1 MNSTTARE
9 YDFVAIGSGPAGQRA
24 AIQAAKFGK
33 RAALIDRRPL
43 VGGVTVHTGT
53 IPSKT
58 LREAILYFTGYHQR
72 SFYGRDYRLKR
83 EIKID
88 DLMQRLELTI
98 QHEIAIIDNQLHRN
112 GVKVFHGTASFVDP
126 HRLRVVPPEQPAFD
140 CRAEKILIATG
151 TTPRRPDGVPFD
163 DNVIVDSDGLLHLKA
178 IPKSLIVV
186 GAGVIGVEYASM
198 FNALDVKVT
207 LLHERP
213 TMLDFLDKDVAY
225 EFLQDMHEN
234 GMDLRPGKTIAHIT
248 RRAQGDVEVKLTDG
262 SLVYADALL
271 YAAGR
276 IGSTADLHLE
286 NAGLKADT
294 RHQIGVNGHYQTP
307 VAHIYAAGDVIGFPS
322 LASTSM
328 DQGRI
333 AACHAFGRE
342 SPHAETHFP
351 YGIYTV
357 PEISMIGQTE
367 QQLIAANISYGTG
380 IARLEE
386 TARGQ
391 IMGLTDGILK
401 LLYSREDRRLL
412 GVHIVGR
419 GATELIHIAQAVMR
433 LNGTLDY
440 FVENVFN
447 YPTLAEAYKVAALD
461 AWNRLSE

>member
-1 MNSTTARE
+1 MDRASPE
-9 YDFVAIGSGPAGQRA
+9 EFDFVAIGSGPAGQRA

-33 RAALIDRRPL
+33 RAALIDRRAL

-58 LREAILYFTGYHQR
+58 LREAILYFTGFYQR

-83 EIKID
+83 DITIN

-98 QHEIAIIDNQLHRN
+98 RHEIAIIDNQLHRN
-112 GVKVFHGTASFVDP
+112 GVRVLHGTASFVDP
-126 HRLRVVPPEQPAFD
+126 HRLRVELPDQPAFE
-140 CRAEKILIATG
+140 CIAEKILVATG
-151 TTPRRPDGVPFD
+151 TRPRRPEGVPFD
-163 DNVIVDSDGLLHLKA
+163 DEAILDSDALLHLRA

-207 LLHERP
+207 LLHERA
-213 TMLDFLDKDVAY
+213 TMLDFLDKDVAH
-225 EFLQDMHEN
+225 EFLQRMHEH
-234 GMDLRPGKTIAHIT
+234 GMDLRPGKTIERIA
-248 RRAQGDVEVKLTDG
+248 RRHEGGVEVKLTDG
-262 SLVYADALL
+262 STLRADTLL

-276 IGSTADLHLE
+276 IGSTSSLKLE
-286 NAGLKADT
+286 NAGLHANS
-294 RHQIGVNGHYQTP
+294 RHQIEVNTHYQTAVP
-307 VAHIYAAGDVIGFPS
+307 HIYAAGDVIGFPS

-342 SPHAETHFP
+342 SPRDETHFP

-367 QQLIAANISYGTG
+367 QQLIAANTPYGTG
-380 IARLEE
+380 MARLDE

-401 LLYSREDRRLL
+401 LLFSREDRRLL

-447 YPTLAEAYKVAALD
+447 YPTLAEAYKSAALD
-461 AWNRLSE
+461 AWNRLNG

>member
-1 MNSTTARE
+1 LASNPPLE
-9 YDFVAIGSGPAGQRA
+9 FDFIAIGSGPAGQRA
-24 AIQAAKFGK
+24 AVQAAKFGK
-33 RAALIDRRPL
+33 RAAVIDRRPL

-72 SFYGRDYRLKR
+72 SFYGRDYRLKP
-83 EIKID
+83 KVTID

-98 QHEIAIIDNQLHRN
+98 RHEIAIIDNQLQRN
-112 GVKVFHGTASFVDP
+112 NGKVLHGAASFVDP
-126 HRLRVVPPEQPAFD
+126 HRLRIDSPDQAPVECVAD
-140 CRAEKILIATG
+140 RILIATG
-151 TTPRRPDGVPFD
+151 TTPRRPDEVPFD
-163 DNVIVDSDGLLHLKA
+163 DEIIVDSDGLLHLKA

-213 TMLDFLDKDVAY
+213 TMLDFLDKDVAH
-225 EFLQDMHEN
+225 EFLKNMHEN
-234 GMDLRPGKTIAHIT
+234 GMDLRPGKKIEQIT
-248 RRAQGDVEVKLTDG
+248 RVPGQGVEVRLTDG
-262 SLVYADALL
+262 SIIHADTLL

-276 IGSTADLHLE
+276 IGCTSDLNLA
-286 NAGLKADT
+286 NAGLDANR
-294 RHQIGVNGHYQTP
+294 RHQIKVNSYYQTAVP
-307 VAHIYAAGDVIGFPS
+307 HIYAAGDVIGFPS

-342 SPHAETHFP
+342 SPHDETRFP

-367 QQLIAANISYGTG
+367 QELIDANIPYGTG

-401 LLYSREDRRLL
+401 LLFSRENRKLF

-447 YPTLAEAYKVAALD
+447 YPTLAEAYKSAALD
-461 AWNRLSE
+461 AWNRLNN